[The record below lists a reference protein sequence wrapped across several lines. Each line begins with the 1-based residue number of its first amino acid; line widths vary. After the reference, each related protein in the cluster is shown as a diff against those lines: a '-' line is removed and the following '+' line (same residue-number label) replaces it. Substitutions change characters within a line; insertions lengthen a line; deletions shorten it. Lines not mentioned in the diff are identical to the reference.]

1 MVKDEVGWN
10 EKMTSVFDQFGYF
23 TSWWSSI
30 IAGVVIIGG
39 ALIIIKICLDCPGL
53 VHFICCC
60 GHNPDS
66 QIPTYKLEIVYRVS
80 AQFFII
86 YSHPYIT
93 FCREKRRRKRT
104 VKI

>member
-1 MVKDEVGWN
+1 MKLVKDEVGWN

-39 ALIIIKICLDCPGL
+39 ALIVIKICLDCPGL

-66 QIPTYKLEIVYRVS
+66 QVPTYKLEIVYRVS
-80 AQFFII
+80 PQFFIT
-86 YSHPYIT
+86 YSNS
-93 FCREKRRRKRT
+93 
-104 VKI
+104 

>member
-1 MVKDEVGWN
+1 
-10 EKMTSVFDQFGYF
+10 MTSVFDQFGYF

-39 ALIIIKICLDCPGL
+39 ALIVIKICLDCPGL

-66 QIPTYKLEIVYRVS
+66 QVPTYKLEIVYR
-80 AQFFII
+80 
-86 YSHPYIT
+86 
-93 FCREKRRRKRT
+93 REEEEEEDSEDIESSSEEEEEDNSRN
-104 VKI
+104 I